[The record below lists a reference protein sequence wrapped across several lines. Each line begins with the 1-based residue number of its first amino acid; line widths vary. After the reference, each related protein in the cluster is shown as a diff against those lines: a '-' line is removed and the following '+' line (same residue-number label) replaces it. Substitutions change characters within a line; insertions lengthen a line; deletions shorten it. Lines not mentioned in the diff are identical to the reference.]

1 MDPVHVAGADI
12 VIGTDEVT
20 VTVIV
25 DSAGCLSV
33 DEITINVE
41 ISGDVYVP
49 NLFSPNGDG
58 VNDVLN
64 IYGWSVDEVDFRIYD
79 RWGELIFQSSDPN
92 LSSWGWDGT
101 YRGVELNSAVFVY
114 TVEVTYMDG
123 REQVQHGNITL
134 IR

>member
-1 MDPVHVAGADI
+1 M
-12 VIGTDEVT
+12 
-20 VTVIV
+20 
-25 DSAGCLSV
+25 
-33 DEITINVE
+33 
-41 ISGDVYVP
+41 P

-58 VNDVLN
+58 INDVLH
-64 IYGWSVDEVDFRIYD
+64 IYGWSVDEVDFRIFD

-92 LSSWGWDGT
+92 LSTWGWDGT